1 MAQIFHPSANTIAR
15 VTIFGGILIVGLIGG
30 AAVELY
36 RSDYVTEVNVAREQP
51 VPFSHKHHVAD
62 DGIDCRYCHTTV
74 ETSKFAG
81 VPSTATCMS
90 CHSQIWAGS
99 PMLEPVRE
107 SYRTGKSIAWTRVH
121 VLPDY
126 VFFDHSIH
134 IHKGVGCSTC
144 HGRVDQMPLT
154 WRVNTLFM
162 EWCLECHRAPERFVR
177 PREEIFNME
186 YKAPYDQLNLGRRL
200 VAEYKIQKLT
210 DCWTCHR

>member
-1 MAQIFHPSANTIAR
+1 MAQIFHPSTNTIAR
-15 VTIFGGILIVGLIGG
+15 VSIFGGIFILALLGWVSL
-30 AAVELY
+30 AVY
-36 RSDYVTEVNVAREQP
+36 RSDYVTQVNVAREQP
-51 VPFSHKHHVAD
+51 IAFSHKHHVSD
-62 DGIDCRYCHTTV
+62 DGIDCRYCHATV

-81 VPSTATCMS
+81 IPSTETCMT
-90 CHSQIWAGS
+90 CHSQLWVSS
-99 PMLEPVRE
+99 PMLEPVRA
-107 SYRTGKSIAWTRVH
+107 SYRTGKPIAWTRVH

-162 EWCLECHRAPERFVR
+162 SWCLDCHRAPENYVR
-177 PREEIFNME
+177 PRDQVFNMQWT
-186 YKAPYDQLNLGRRL
+186 PPPDQQALGQRL
-200 VAEYKIQKLT
+200 VKEYNIQKLT